1 MSASS
6 PEVGL
11 STRTYR
17 HRIDLSFNNYCR
29 VLAAEEVHD
38 MADFRIGHG
47 QRCLIFLILLQPNV
61 SLNVTVG
68 MKTRTMT
75 HLLPSKANLAGFL
88 PMSA

>member
-1 MSASS
+1 
-6 PEVGL
+6 
-11 STRTYR
+11 
-17 HRIDLSFNNYCR
+17 
-29 VLAAEEVHD
+29 